1 MICRMDWQDDG
12 ILLTTRPHGESSAI
26 VEVLT
31 AAHGRHMGVVRGG
44 GARKMAGVL
53 IPGTQLAV
61 RWRARLED
69 HMGAFTVEPKRSRA
83 VILEDRGRLAA
94 LSSAVSLLHISL
106 PERDPH
112 PGLYALSLGL
122 FDQLAEGE
130 EWLTHYIHWE
140 MQLLEQMG
148 YGLDLTACAVTG
160 RRDDLAYV
168 SPRTGRA
175 VSAAAAGDWA
185 PRLLPLPRMLRPG
198 ANGAVDPDAALEL
211 TRHFLARAH
220 ADAPLPDARA
230 RLQAWVTR
238 HNSVAD

>member
-1 MICRMDWQDDG
+1 MDWQDDG

-31 AAHGRHMGVVRGG
+31 ASHGRHLGLVRGG
-44 GARKMAGVL
+44 ASRRMAGVL
-53 IPGTQLAV
+53 IPGAQLAL
-61 RWRARLED
+61 RWRARLEG
-69 HMGAFTVEPKRSRA
+69 HMGAFTVEPKFSRA
-83 VILEDRGRLAA
+83 AILNDRGRLAA
-94 LSSAVSLLHISL
+94 LNSAVSLLHISL

-112 PGLYALSLGL
+112 PALYALSLGL

-140 MQLLEQMG
+140 LALLDQIG
-148 YGLDLTACAVTG
+148 YALDLTACAVTG
-160 RRDDLAYV
+160 TRDDLAYV
-168 SPRTGRA
+168 SPKTGRA
-175 VSAAAAGDWA
+175 VSREAAGDWA

-211 TRHFLARAH
+211 TRHFLARALP
-220 ADAPLPDARA
+220 DAPLPDARA

-238 HNSVAD
+238 HISVAD

>member
-1 MICRMDWQDDG
+1 MDWQDDG

-31 AAHGRHMGVVRGG
+31 ASHGRHMGVVRGG
-44 GARKMAGVL
+44 ASRRMAGVL
-53 IPGTQLAV
+53 IPGTQLAL

-69 HMGAFTVEPKRSRA
+69 HMGSFTVEPKRSRA

-94 LSSAVSLLHISL
+94 LNSAVSLLHISL

-112 PGLYALSLGL
+112 PALYALSLGL

-140 MQLLEQMG
+140 LALLDQIG
-148 YGLDLTACAVTG
+148 YALDLGSCAVTG
-160 RRDDLAYV
+160 SNQDLAYV
-168 SPRTGRA
+168 SPKTGRA
-175 VSAAAAGDWA
+175 VSREAAGDWA

-198 ANGAVDPDAALEL
+198 ANGASDPDAALDL
-211 TRHFLARAH
+211 TGHFLARALP
-220 ADAPLPDARA
+220 DAPLPDARA

-238 HNSVAD
+238 HISVAD